1 MSTQR
6 DYYEILGVARTATAD
21 EIKKAFRKLA
31 LQYHPDRNKD
41 DPKAE
46 EKFKECAEGYEVLSD
61 PDKRKIYDQYG
72 HAGVRQSGQARGFG
86 SFEEVFQA
94 FGDIFG
100 MGGGGRGGGGSVF
113 DEFFGG
119 FGGGGKG
126 AGPRRQRGA
135 TLKCQL
141 DISLEE
147 AARGTERTI
156 DVARNESCGDCGGA
170 GAAPGSSA
178 TVCPACRGKG
188 VVHQSQ
194 GFFSIR
200 TTCGRCQGEGETL
213 EHPCRKCRGTGTEK
227 ARRELKVKLP
237 AGVDTGTQVRLA
249 GEGEPGPRGGPRGD
263 LYCIVNVKEHA
274 LFRREEDDLHL
285 DVPVSYTGLVMGTR
299 VDVPTLSGPATLTV
313 PQRTAAGTVMRL
325 RGKGIPSLRGG
336 GPGDLLIR
344 LTLDM
349 PKKLTK
355 RQEELLRE
363 LQQQDEENVSP
374 ERKSFLG
381 KVKDLFS
388 A

>member
-1 MSTQR
+1 MATTR
-6 DYYEILGVARTATAD
+6 DYYEILGVARTAAAD
-21 EIKKAFRKLA
+21 EIKKSFRKLA

-46 EKFKECAEGYEVLSD
+46 EKFKEAAEAYEVLSD
-61 PDKRKIYDQYG
+61 AEKRKVYDQYG
-72 HAGVRQSGQARGFG
+72 HAGVRQGGHARGFG
-86 SFEEVFQA
+86 NFEEIFQA

-100 MGGGGRGGGGSVF
+100 MGGGRGGGGGSVF
-113 DEFFGG
+113 DEFFGQFTG
-119 FGGGGKG
+119 QGGG
-126 AGPRRQRGA
+126 GPRRQRGA

-141 DISLEE
+141 DITLEE

-156 DVARNESCGDCGGA
+156 DVTRNEHCAECSGS

-178 TVCPACRGKG
+178 TVCPMCRGKG

-200 TTCGRCQGEGETL
+200 TTCGRCQGEGEVL

-237 AGVDTGTQVRLA
+237 AGVDTGTQVRLT
-249 GEGEPGPRGGPRGD
+249 GEGEPGARGGPRGD
-263 LYCIVNVKEHA
+263 LYCIVNVKPHP
-274 LFRREEDDLHL
+274 LFQREGDDLHL
-285 DVPVSYTGLVMGTR
+285 DVPVAFAGLVLGTKIE
-299 VDVPTLSGPATLTV
+299 VPTLSGPATLSV
-313 PQRTAAGTVMRL
+313 PARTAAHTVMRL

-336 GPGDLLIR
+336 GPGDLLVR
-344 LTLDM
+344 VTLDM

-355 RQEELLRE
+355 RQEELLHE
-363 LQQQDEENVSP
+363 LQGIDEENVSP
-374 ERKSFLG
+374 DRKSFLG

-388 A
+388 S